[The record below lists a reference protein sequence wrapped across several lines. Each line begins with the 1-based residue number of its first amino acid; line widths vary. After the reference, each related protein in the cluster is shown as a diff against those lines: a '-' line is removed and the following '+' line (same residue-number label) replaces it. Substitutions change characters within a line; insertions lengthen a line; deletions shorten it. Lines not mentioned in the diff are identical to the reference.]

1 MEALPDHHVDF
12 DLGDIEPTAVLGG
25 VDEFKAILKH
35 LGFRGFEGI
44 VECTGTV
51 RVEIVHHQR
60 DSGGIGV
67 LRGDVTQEVSPVGFG
82 PAFGHF
88 GEAPASQWFGSHEYI
103 AGAEAPVFVVLPRRS
118 SRGGWDRAARLADQ
132 LAWSLVHAH
141 HRKLCI
147 IRTPIEVKHS
157 LHCGGEIGIVLGG
170 NHPTL
175 ASPRLEVVFF
185 STRRTVSCDTLS
197 I

>member
-88 GEAPASQWFGSHEYI
+88 GEAPASGSV
-103 AGAEAPVFVVLPRRS
+103 AMNTLQVPRRRYS
-118 SRGGWDRAARLADQ
+118 
-132 LAWSLVHAH
+132 
-141 HRKLCI
+141 
-147 IRTPIEVKHS
+147 
-157 LHCGGEIGIVLGG
+157 
-170 NHPTL
+170 
-175 ASPRLEVVFF
+175 
-185 STRRTVSCDTLS
+185 
-197 I
+197 